1 MAKFITVP
9 STATGYATASIPNG
23 GPINLPLDLIFDVK
37 QTSATATIIH
47 FDNRL
52 GAGQKTLT
60 LTHTSTSG
68 SGTLPVVANA
78 IYAAMNAA
86 PGGTFVS
93 VSLPSGI
100 SVASAVYA

>member
-1 MAKFITVP
+1 
-9 STATGYATASIPNG
+9 
-23 GPINLPLDLIFDVK
+23 
-37 QTSATATIIH
+37 
-47 FDNRL
+47 
-52 GAGQKTLT
+52 
-60 LTHTSTSG
+60 
-68 SGTLPVVANA
+68 LPVVANA